1 MAVPQLVLS
10 TSATPFTTTPSGPNG
25 RRTRRSG
32 RRAGRG
38 GRTRRKTTT
47 ATARLGEA
55 WSGPWSP
62 VPGRPA
68 RVREARGEA
77 EALRRGHPATPL
89 RPHAAVVT
97 RAAPARAAVRRHQH
111 PATAGTAVQR
121 PRTPR
126 RRVWPAGRGRTVD
139 PPERPSE
146 RGGLPAPPLSPGKCA
161 AGRPGEGGQGA
172 GEEDRLAEGRRHAAR
187 LLEEAESRGRDLR
200 GGKLPHEQQQRNP
213 RDGDRGAGLDE
224 GAGICP
230 PPRHALHGARR
241 APGRTRR
248 PPSQ

>member
-68 RVREARGEA
+68 RVREGRGGGA
-77 EALRRGHPATPL
+77 PRGHPATPL

-187 LLEEAESRGRDLR
+187 LLEEAERRGRDLR